1 MGTKRIK
8 LLSLLFVA
16 TLFVQNAAAV
26 LTSSYYDGSTFY
38 NTADGLRGYIDF
50 AVYDSRS
57 EYESRYGMQAPGTG
71 DYIYAY
77 QIFHN
82 SGVNPAVAYFAILG
96 IAGAPVDGID
106 SQDDSTTGIASSD
119 EYFTDSRGVWE
130 FQSELGEGILLASEH
145 SWFLVLSSDTDWVKG
160 DFEIKPAES
169 WVPVPEIPEPCTLA
183 LLGLGSAILFAKR
196 RNSTKSHRVRSH
208 N

>member
-1 MGTKRIK
+1 MMITRKI
-8 LLSLLFVA
+8 LFAALLFFAAV
-16 TLFVQNAAAV
+16 LVQNVSAT

-38 NTADGLRGYIDF
+38 NTADGLHGYIDF

-57 EYESRYGMQAPGTG
+57 EYESRYGLPAPGTG

-82 SGVNPAVAYFAILG
+82 SGVNPAVAYFALLG
-96 IAGAPVDGID
+96 IDGAPVDGID
-106 SQDDSTTGIASSD
+106 SHDDSSGGIASTD
-119 EYFTDSRGVWE
+119 EYYTDSREVWE
-130 FQSELGEGILLASEH
+130 FQSGIGEGILLAGEN

-160 DFEIKPAES
+160 SFEIKPAES

-183 LLGLGSAILFAKR
+183 LLGLGSVVMLIKR
-196 RNSTKSHRVRSH
+196 KK
-208 N
+208 